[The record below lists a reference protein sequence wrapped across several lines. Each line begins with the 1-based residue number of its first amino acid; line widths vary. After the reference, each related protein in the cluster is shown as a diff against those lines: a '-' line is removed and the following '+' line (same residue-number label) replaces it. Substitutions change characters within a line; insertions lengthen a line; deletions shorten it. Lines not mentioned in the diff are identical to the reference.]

1 MRSQKTLILFKAFQT
16 DGLWLVMLGS
26 VFLFLHGCGFHLRG
40 AYPLPESMSATYIK
54 AGNQNSELVRHLKR
68 TLKASDIEL
77 VDNVQQATSILDIGA
92 EKQGKRVVSVDS
104 RGRAREYELRYE
116 VSFELRSA
124 EGQVELERQALTLV
138 RDFLFDT
145 EDVLGKGREEATLVR
160 DMQHDM
166 VRLMMLRLSRHK
178 KTSHNGGASCQGAD
192 CEPAESSQ

>member
-1 MRSQKTLILFKAFQT
+1 MRLQMTRILFKPLQT

-26 VFLFLHGCGFHLRG
+26 VFLFLDGCGFHLRG

-54 AGNQNSELVRHLKR
+54 ASNQNSELVRHLKR

-77 VDNVQQATSILDIGA
+77 VDNEKQATSILDIGA
-92 EKQGKRVVSVDS
+92 EKQSKRVVSVDS

-116 VSFELRSA
+116 INFELRSA
-124 EGQVELERQALTLV
+124 ERQVELERQVLTLV

-145 EDVLGKGREEATLVR
+145 EDVLGKGREEAILVR
-160 DMQHDM
+160 DMQQDI

-178 KTSHNGGASCQGAD
+178 KTPHKDSSSCQGAD
-192 CEPAESSQ
+192 CVPAESSQ